1 MQTCAKEEKNFAKE
15 NYFEV
20 NCLPARQR
28 APSVFA
34 AVSAAFTF
42 LRRLSLAFIPLNRA
56 LTQAPLSCLS
66 GCSCTARNAW
76 AIDNAIWLR
85 RRQVKGSFSSSWQC

>member
-1 MQTCAKEEKNFAKE
+1 VEEEKQLITLTNPIMRMQTCAKEEKNFAKE

-28 APSVFA
+28 FSVPSSVFS

-76 AIDNAIWLR
+76 P
-85 RRQVKGSFSSSWQC
+85 V